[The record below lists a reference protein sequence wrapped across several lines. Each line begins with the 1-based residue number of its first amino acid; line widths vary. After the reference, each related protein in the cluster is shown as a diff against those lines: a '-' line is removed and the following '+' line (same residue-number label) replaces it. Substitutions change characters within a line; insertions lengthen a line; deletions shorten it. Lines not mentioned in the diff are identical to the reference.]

1 MCLVCGVKATGRAV
15 EAFSCRPA
23 VVLITH
29 AGLCLSFALFDI
41 EIVSA
46 FGVCFIFQV
55 LIARQ
60 PVSFDP
66 NFDFGFIS
74 R

>member
-1 MCLVCGVKATGRAV
+1 MPCVLCVVKATGKAV

-29 AGLCLSFALFDI
+29 AGLCLSFALFYI

-46 FGVCFIFQV
+46 FCVCFIFQV

-66 NFDFGFIS
+66 NFDFGYI
-74 R
+74 